1 MLDLT
6 HLYPLL
12 VFIRRINSVFIHQI
26 IFYTCI
32 YYLLF
37 HFIRWVI
44 SNFKFWILN
53 LLLNDKLFGKL
64 VSMIGI
70 YLSTTKLVFVAP
82 NLCNFII
89 E

>member
-12 VFIRRINSVFIHQI
+12 VFIRHTNSVFIHQI
-26 IFYTCI
+26 IFYTYI